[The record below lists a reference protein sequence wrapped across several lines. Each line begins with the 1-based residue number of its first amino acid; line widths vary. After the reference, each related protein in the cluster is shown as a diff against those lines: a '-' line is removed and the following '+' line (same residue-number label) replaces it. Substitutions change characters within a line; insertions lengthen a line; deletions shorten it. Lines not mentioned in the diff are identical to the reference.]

1 MAAPRVRALD
11 VLLYAF
17 LGAAALVT
25 LYPFWDV
32 VVVSLVDLAEYARSR
47 VHLWPRR
54 VDFAAYRF
62 ILGSEELWRSYGVTV
77 LVTVGG
83 TALNMALTVV
93 TGYVLSKRL
102 RGTRV
107 IMFLIV
113 FTMLFQGGL
122 IPLYIVVRKTGL
134 MNTLWALIVP
144 TAILTWNLIIMR
156 NFFSTI
162 PESLEESAR
171 IDGAG
176 DLMIL
181 TLIVVP
187 LSMPAIATIGLFYAV
202 DHWNE
207 FFAAVMYITD
217 RRKWPLQLFL
227 RGLLFENEASTRSGG
242 DDPYLLGM
250 PVKMAAIAVASVPV
264 MLVYP
269 FFQRYFVKGI
279 LVGAVKG

>member
-1 MAAPRVRALD
+1 MGNPRLRAFD
-11 VLLYAF
+11 AVLM
-17 LGAAALVT
+17 GAMGLVALVT

-32 VVVSLVDLAEYARSR
+32 AVVSLIDLVEYSGRR
-47 VHLWPRR
+47 IHLWPQR
-54 VDFAAYRF
+54 VDLAAYRF
-62 ILGSEELWRSYGVTV
+62 ILKSEELWRAYGVTV
-77 LVTVGG
+77 FVTVFG
-83 TALNMALTVV
+83 TVLNMVLTVA
-93 TGYVLSKRL
+93 TGYALSKNL
-102 RGTRV
+102 KGTRV

-122 IPLYIVVRKTGL
+122 IPLYVVVRKAGL
-134 MNTLWALIVP
+134 MNSLWALIVP

-156 NFFSTI
+156 NFFATI

-176 DLMIL
+176 DLTIL
-181 TLIVVP
+181 VRIVIP
-187 LSMPAIATIGLFYAV
+187 LSMPAIATISLFYAV

-207 FFAAVMYITD
+207 FFSAVMYITD
-217 RRKWPLQLFL
+217 RRKWPIQLFL

-250 PVKMAAIAVASVPV
+250 PVKMAAIMVATIPV
-264 MLVYP
+264 MLIYP